1 MFNWGFFVLRPAIA
15 WALNLFILLFGVI
28 CFNKLQ
34 WEGEP
39 NSAKKIITVEA
50 NLSGTQVES
59 MRYIAEMLENCM
71 SGSNGLEFYQSAIR
85 TGTATVT
92 GEYNK
97 ETDINAIIVYVLQKI
112 QNQQGFPRE
121 MRNPTVSSG
130 SEERSKTAIEIVLYS
145 KYDDESKNDN
155 DLSYKTQKIQFAI
168 AKRLKSEIS
177 AIEGV
182 SDCAGGELVTK
193 ACIYLDP
200 DLMLRYRV
208 PYTNVYNALSH
219 MRNKSVGKINNAHYS
234 MEIQLGNGLSQD
246 SEEILSTK
254 IRNMDGE
261 SIALKEFAQIH
272 FSTGDDEKSIKK
284 VNGRNVTYLKVLC
297 KEDGNPVVIS
307 KKVKEIVNSF
317 KGTEREFE
325 FIAFHDIGEEIENE
339 LYGLLRAIFVAFIIV
354 VAVVGLLLGSSRAIF
369 ITMIAMPFS
378 LIGTFILM
386 YLFGFTINSSTLI
399 ALVIA
404 VGLIVDDA
412 LIIVEATMR
421 EIENGLTPVEATFKA
436 LKDLQSAVIGMTLT
450 LSAIFL
456 PTIIASAHDRKLLE
470 FAVSLSVAVIISGF
484 VSLVLT
490 PTMCA
495 HLLQPHS
502 ATEEAII
509 REPGKFNTVKF
520 YTQQLVQY
528 TNNILKHTENKY
540 QQLLGGLL
548 HVRNY
553 VVGISMLITSSA
565 ILFTWHELPKLDP
578 EKAQDSIYVTF
589 LSPAGASLQY
599 CDDRMSQLLEIIE
612 PYTKKYADLCYS
624 EAHAG
629 RQSFAVLLL
638 PSVYS
643 RKYTKNVKEIED
655 ELRDKASA
663 TIPGVQVVSDMQ
675 QDKTARFLEIVIS
688 GRFIDVEHMN
698 KVANHSMSE
707 LNKLGIF
714 AEEPRITK
722 QFDNQ
727 QYYDIVLDQ
736 DKCAEYNISGDALSH
751 IPAHIVYAYLT
762 EGDQQIEA
770 RADLLPKHSN
780 PKATWLTQI
789 PIEDLEQPRIGELP
803 RSTPETFMQSVYL
816 EATHRDNARERFLL
830 PLSHFAKIIT
840 KSQPKALYNHNGQL
854 AVFISAKL
862 KNNVGT
868 ADAYEIAERTIKADL
883 DSGLT
888 VSPDGGTRQDIQN
901 QSTFLYLL
909 IISLIC
915 IFLFLVILFESF
927 IDPCIAFTT
936 VPLATFGGFFAL
948 WMYGGYFSTLMR
960 MGLLTLIG
968 LIAKHGILL
977 VEVSNAHLESGQ
989 TLYNAVLI
997 GARQRFRPILMTTL
1011 AMVLGMSDL
1020 LFDAGVSAQS
1030 HKEMALFIIAGLLIG
1045 TALTLFV
1052 IPCAYVIVKNFVAY
1066 VKENQ

>member
-15 WALNLFILLFGVI
+15 WALNLFILLFGVV
-28 CFNKLQ
+28 CFNKLP
-34 WEGEP
+34 WEGDP
-39 NSAKKIITVEA
+39 TSAKKMITVEA

-71 SGSNGLEFYQSAIR
+71 SGSNGLELYQSSIR

-92 GEYNK
+92 GEYSK
-97 ETDINAIIVYVLQKI
+97 DTDINAIIVYVLQKI

-121 MRNPTVSSG
+121 MRNPTISSG
-130 SEERSKTAIEIVLYS
+130 SEERSKTAIEFVLYS
-145 KYDDESKNDN
+145 KYDNES
-155 DLSYKTQKIQFAI
+155 SYETQKTQVAI

-177 AIEGV
+177 AIDGV
-182 SDCAGGELVTK
+182 SDCAGAELTTK

-219 MRNKSVGKINNAHYS
+219 MRNKSVGKINDAHYS

-246 SEEILSTK
+246 SEQILSTK

-272 FSTGDDEKSIKK
+272 FSTGDDEKSITK
-284 VNGRNVTYLKVLC
+284 VNGKSASYLKVLC

-307 KKVKEIVNSF
+307 RKVKEILNRF
-317 KGTEREFE
+317 KSIEQEFE
-325 FIAFHDIGEEIENE
+325 FIPFNDIGEEIESE

-354 VAVVGLLLGSSRAIF
+354 ISVVGLLLGSSRATF

-386 YLFGFTINSSTLI
+386 YLFGFTINNSTLF
-399 ALVIA
+399 ALIIA

-436 LKDLQSAVIGMTLT
+436 LKDLQSAIIGMTLT

-456 PTIIASAHDRKLLE
+456 PTIIASSHDRPLLE

-495 HLLQPHS
+495 YLLQPHS
-502 ATEEAII
+502 PAEHVIH

-528 TNNILKHTENKY
+528 TNNTLKYTENKY
-540 QQLLGGLL
+540 QQVLSGLL
-548 HVRNY
+548 NIKNY
-553 VVGISMLITSSA
+553 VVGISMIVTSGM
-565 ILFTWHELPKLDP
+565 ILFTWHELPKTEP
-578 EKAQDSIYVTF
+578 EKAQSAIYVTF

-599 CDDRMSQLLEIIE
+599 CDERMNQLLEIIE
-612 PYTKKYADLCYS
+612 PYAKKYADLCYS
-624 EAHAG
+624 NAQVG
-629 RQSFAVLLL
+629 RQSYAALML
-638 PSVYS
+638 PSVHS
-643 RKYTKNVKEIED
+643 RKYKKNVKDIED
-655 ELRDKASA
+655 ELRNKASA
-663 TIPGVQVVSDMQ
+663 AIPGIELISDIQ
-675 QDKTARFLEIVIS
+675 QDKTARFLEVVIS
-688 GRFIDVEHMN
+688 GRFKDAEHMN
-698 KVANHSMSE
+698 KVANHSILE

-714 AEEPRITK
+714 AEEPRISK

-727 QYYDIVLDQ
+727 RYYDIVLDQ
-736 DKCAEYNISGDALSH
+736 DKCAEYNISGDALSY

-770 RADLLPKHSN
+770 RADLLPRNSD
-780 PKATWLTQI
+780 PKANWLTQI
-789 PIEDLEQPRIGELP
+789 PLEDLEQPKIGELP
-803 RSTPETFMQSVYL
+803 RSTPETFIQSVYL
-816 EATHRDNARERFLL
+816 EAHHRDNTRERFLL
-830 PLSHFAKIIT
+830 PLSRFAKIIT

-862 KNNVGT
+862 KNSVGT
-868 ADAYEIAERTIKADL
+868 AEAYESAERTIKADL

-888 VSPDGGTRQDIQN
+888 VSPDGETRKDLQE
-901 QSTFLYLL
+901 QSAFLYLL
-909 IISLIC
+909 LISLIC
-915 IFLFLVILFESF
+915 IFLFLAILFESF
-927 IDPCIAFTT
+927 IDPCIAFVT

-948 WMYGGYFSTLMR
+948 WMYGGYFGASIR

-977 VEVSNAHLESGQ
+977 VEVSNAHLESGK

-997 GARQRFRPILMTTL
+997 GAHQRLRPILMTTL
-1011 AMVLGMSDL
+1011 AMILGMADL
-1020 LFDAGVSAQS
+1020 LFDTGVSAQS

-1045 TALTLFV
+1045 TILTLFV
-1052 IPCAYVIVKNFVAY
+1052 IPCAYVVVKNFVAY
-1066 VKENQ
+1066 IKENHTK